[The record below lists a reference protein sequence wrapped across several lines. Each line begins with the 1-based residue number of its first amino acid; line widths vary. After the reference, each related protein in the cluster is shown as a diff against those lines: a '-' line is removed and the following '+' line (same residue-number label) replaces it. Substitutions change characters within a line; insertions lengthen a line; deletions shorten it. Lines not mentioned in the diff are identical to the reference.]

1 MVRHVQGAFEDLSG
15 RAHEAG
21 LAQLRVRVRSAEL
34 DVHLDAARG
43 VLHGHAMGAGARPPL
58 RAMGHRARQGE
69 RRSHADGARGRMR
82 AVAAPGREVA
92 RDDLAG
98 PGAGRDD
105 HGLGQH
111 AARYVAQAHAQAG
124 RAAQGLQARE
134 ERNRTEPYRYSVV
147 GSEKVALGRAIGTHL
162 ELEITNLTRTF
173 EELRSDRL
181 TRAAELLGEAPRV
194 WLLGLGAEEGLA
206 RYARLLLARL
216 RHNVMMLGMNGNAW
230 AEDLAMTGPRDALVL
245 VTLEPRP
252 RILKPILSYARTTRM
267 NVITITDRNYL
278 LQAQRYSAVVLPCHV
293 SSFGLGPSHT
303 SVASALRLLS
313 IAFAAYAGDT
323 ALQRLEIISGIHE
336 ELDDTE

>member
-1 MVRHVQGAFEDLSG
+1 MASRLVLRIQERFARLTTSEQKLARMILERQDDLLTHS
-15 RAHEAG
+15 ATE
-21 LAQLRVRVRSAEL
+21 LAAMA
-34 DVHLDAARG
+34 DVSKATAARFF
-43 VLHGHAMGAGARPPL
+43 
-58 RAMGHRARQGE
+58 
-69 RRSHADGARGRMR
+69 RSLGYADFN
-82 AVAAPGREVA
+82 EV
-92 RDDLAG
+92 R
-98 PGAGRDD
+98 
-105 HGLGQH
+105 
-111 AARYVAQAHAQAG
+111 
-124 RAAQGLQARE
+124 LQARE

-147 GSEKVALGRAIGTHL
+147 GSEKVALGRAIGSHL

-313 IAFAAYAGDT
+313 IAFAAYAGDI

>member
-1 MVRHVQGAFEDLSG
+1 MASRLVLRIQERFARLTTSEQKLARMILERQDDLLTHS
-15 RAHEAG
+15 ATE
-21 LAQLRVRVRSAEL
+21 LAAMA
-34 DVHLDAARG
+34 DVSKATAARFF
-43 VLHGHAMGAGARPPL
+43 
-58 RAMGHRARQGE
+58 
-69 RRSHADGARGRMR
+69 RSLGYADFN
-82 AVAAPGREVA
+82 EV
-92 RDDLAG
+92 R
-98 PGAGRDD
+98 
-105 HGLGQH
+105 
-111 AARYVAQAHAQAG
+111 
-124 RAAQGLQARE
+124 LQARE

-147 GSEKVALGRAIGTHL
+147 GSEKVALGRAIGSHL

-323 ALQRLEIISGIHE
+323 ALQRLEIINGIHE

>member
-1 MVRHVQGAFEDLSG
+1 MASRLVLRIQERFARLTTSEQKLARMILERQDDLLTHS
-15 RAHEAG
+15 ATE
-21 LAQLRVRVRSAEL
+21 LAAMA
-34 DVHLDAARG
+34 DVSKATAARFF
-43 VLHGHAMGAGARPPL
+43 
-58 RAMGHRARQGE
+58 
-69 RRSHADGARGRMR
+69 RSLGYADFN
-82 AVAAPGREVA
+82 EV
-92 RDDLAG
+92 R
-98 PGAGRDD
+98 
-105 HGLGQH
+105 
-111 AARYVAQAHAQAG
+111 
-124 RAAQGLQARE
+124 LQARE

-252 RILKPILSYARTTRM
+252 RILKPILSYASTTRM